1 MATDYGVFVWPA
13 SSNLSVSGNNLP
25 IPNYSTLVGGSDGT
39 NLVPLKVDATGA
51 LNINATGGGIVDAG
65 NSTTTPLAGGGVF
78 TGAAKDITGFGT
90 VSVLVASDVAAAS
103 GGFSF
108 QFSSDGT
115 NWDHAHN
122 FDFAG
127 GNLSYNISAESK
139 YFRIVYTNGASAQA
153 YFRLQT
159 VLRPQY
165 VQPSQYAVSQTITD
179 SQLAILTKNV
189 IYGKTT
195 GGGGGYVSVKVNPS
209 GALTSEVSGAVQIL
223 DSSNSPITATSGALD
238 VNIKNSPSLLVSQ
251 YGTWNVGISGRLIS
265 NASAYNDYSSV
276 NVTTAAYV
284 ELVASTTLTTNE
296 IEIFD
301 SSGQGMIL
309 ATGAAGA
316 EVDQIFIFPG
326 GNGRV
331 ALRIPVSTRVSIK
344 AKTGTANVGYI
355 MLNFYA

>member
-39 NLVPLKVDATGA
+39 NLVPLKVDASGV
-51 LNINATGGGIVDAG
+51 LNVNATGGGIVDAN

-78 TGAAKDITGFGT
+78 TGTAKDITGYGT
-90 VSVLVASDVAAAS
+90 VSVLVASDVASAS

-127 GNLSYNISAESK
+127 GNLSYNISAESR

-179 SQLAILTKNV
+179 SQ
-189 IYGKTT
+189 
-195 GGGGGYVSVKVNPS
+195 
-209 GALTSEVSGAVQIL
+209 
-223 DSSNSPITATSGALD
+223 
-238 VNIKNSPSLLVSQ
+238 
-251 YGTWNVGISGRLIS
+251 
-265 NASAYNDYSSV
+265 
-276 NVTTAAYV
+276 
-284 ELVASTTLTTNE
+284 
-296 IEIFD
+296 
-301 SSGQGMIL
+301 
-309 ATGAAGA
+309 
-316 EVDQIFIFPG
+316 
-326 GNGRV
+326 
-331 ALRIPVSTRVSIK
+331 
-344 AKTGTANVGYI
+344 
-355 MLNFYA
+355 